1 MSAHLDATNV
11 TRRFGDFTAVD
22 DVALRVEAGEVVGLL
37 GANGAGKTT
46 LIKMVLGLL
55 RPTAGRVQLFGQAP
69 GLEQRRRIGYV
80 PQNLGLYTDL
90 SVDENLA
97 FRAEVFG
104 CAQVDAGD
112 LPGGRHVGDLPLGL
126 QRRAAFAAALQHRPE
141 LLVLDEPTSGVSP
154 LSRSEL
160 WDLIRS
166 EADRGAGVLVST
178 HYMDEAVQAD
188 RLVVMARGRVVAT
201 GSEADVVDDRRTLVV
216 EAAHWEGAFAA
227 VDEAGLRPLL
237 AGRTIRVPGGEDD
250 LPALRQV
257 LADAGVEAA
266 VRTAAATL
274 EETLVELSQ

>member
-1 MSAHLDATNV
+1 MSMLKIEGLTAGYGPVSVLHGLDLEV
-11 TRRFGDFTAVD
+11 
-22 DVALRVEAGEVVGLL
+22 GEGELVVML

-55 RPTAGRVQLFGQAP
+55 RPTAGRVQLFGQPP

-104 CAQVDAGD
+104 CAQVGAGD

-201 GSEADVVDDRRTLVV
+201 GSEADVVGERRTLVV

-227 VDEAGLRPLL
+227 VDGAGLRPLL

-250 LPALRQV
+250 LPTLRQV
-257 LADAGVEAA
+257 LADAGVEAD
-266 VRTAAATL
+266 VRTAPATL
-274 EETLVELSQ
+274 EETLVELSR